1 MLSKC
6 SASAEQMQCEP
17 TMKITE
23 SDLSL
28 DVRIPLV
35 MLQQQARG
43 EITTSMMTAMM
54 WLRSWSNWKTGNVE
68 HSSAGGIRTATGR
81 AFSVRTFQSAM
92 KKLEQMGWIT
102 RHTVKGSHQDYGVTL
117 HNYKYVDED
126 GKVLI
131 LNPKP
136 LTIAPKKSRA
146 RKTRALRKT
155 AEHPVKTGRSGQYA
169 SKPCAEEVGNEAQ
182 GASDVVDEA
191 ALRAALKENDEPH
204 KKSCAC
210 EECVTDPCA
219 EGCTEASDKILYY
232 TNLNTS
238 APDNGENET
247 PGAERRTSQASLRT
261 TNPNSNPNPL
271 PEPFEA
277 DENNRRY
284 AKKNGLNL
292 QGELDGFVALHGS
305 IGSERKNWQS
315 VFRRHLV
322 NAVPHRGRITPP
334 DWVPAKEWTAY
345 LDMRERIGRGLTVY
359 AQGLIVKKLDHLRA
373 AGEKVATVLMQSTA
387 GEWTDVYKSGG
398 SPPGQKPIFLTTG
411 SALDNMRALEEKYQ

>member
-1 MLSKC
+1 MR
-6 SASAEQMQCEP
+6 
-17 TMKITE
+17 ITE
-23 SDLSL
+23 SDLTN
-28 DVRIPLV
+28 DVRLPLV

-43 EITTSMMTAMM
+43 EVTTSMMTAML
-54 WLRSWSNWKTGNVE
+54 WLRSWADWKTGIVE
-68 HSSAGGIRTATGR
+68 HASAGGLRTATGR
-81 AFSVRTFQSAM
+81 AFSARTFQSAM
-92 KKLEQMGWIT
+92 QKLEKMGWIT
-102 RHTVKGSHQDYGVTL
+102 RHIVKGSHEDYAVTL
-117 HNYKYVDED
+117 NNYKWRDEQ
-126 GKVLI
+126 GNVHI

-136 LTIAPKKSRA
+136 LILA
-146 RKTRALRKT
+146 RKKPAKHKARKDTSGKSVSKPCGGPDLKEEQRTSDVDEDALRSAVKKN
-155 AEHPVKTGRSGQYA
+155 AKHPVKTG
-169 SKPCAEEVGNEAQ
+169 
-182 GASDVVDEA
+182 
-191 ALRAALKENDEPH
+191 H
-204 KKSCAC
+204 C
-210 EECVTDPCA
+210 EESATDPCA
-219 EGCTEASDKILYY
+219 EERTETSEKILSYPS
-232 TNLNTS
+232 LNTS
-238 APDNGENET
+238 APSNGENEKET

-261 TNPNSNPNPL
+261 PNPNSNPNPL

-292 QGELDGFVALHGS
+292 QWELDGFVALHGS

-359 AQGLIVKKLDHLRA
+359 AQELIVKKLDHLRA